1 MATPAPAQEQYIM
14 EIVSITTAIVG
25 IVKVV
30 VPTEHARLVVPGQE
44 VPHCVWEVR
53 YAYVVVLHNAY
64 TDICELTI

>member
-44 VPHCVWEVR
+44 VPHCV
-53 YAYVVVLHNAY
+53 
-64 TDICELTI
+64 